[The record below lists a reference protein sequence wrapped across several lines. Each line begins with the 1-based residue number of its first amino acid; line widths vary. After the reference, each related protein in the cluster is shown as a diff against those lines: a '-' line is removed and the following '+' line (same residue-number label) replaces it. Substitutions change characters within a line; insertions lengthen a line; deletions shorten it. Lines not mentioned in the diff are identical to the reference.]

1 VTFGGTISI
10 MAGVHDPY
18 ATRRAELLDPVARWC
33 AEAGVEVRAGDVR
46 TVRGESVSGL
56 ICEAADGSWDAAVT
70 VVRANP
76 ISERDTMTWRRFV
89 RDPVTGYR
97 LDSPGEIVY
106 ELCVTEDDDGDGAH
120 GPRPVVRFQ
129 LLDDARA
136 AADDLIL
143 WVRRADLFHAD
154 PPEPDAARAA
164 RRLRRQFDDR
174 QTAAATPRVR
184 ADTVP
189 REAAADVVALNLPA
203 LCWHFPRESTGRPQR
218 SAVVA
223 LTSYGGHA
231 AGRRGRWLVA
241 RAHDDGIAL
250 SIEELIGANQRH
262 RWDLTPWLWDRRAS
276 GVPRAERWQVPAARA
291 AAPCCAAIERG
302 AVAEALELAGV
313 GVDPQI
319 AKLLEGSPT
328 RLHRAE
334 YTEKWVNRLYAGL
347 ADAAPWRFGN
357 AFGAWA
363 EQRRARGLPG
373 RRPVALFGLGGMMQ
387 QRKPLVALDA
397 SDGTPT
403 LRLVFSG
410 SNEVLSRSL
419 WTVPDDLAAVL
430 HGWTPII
437 GTT

>member
-1 VTFGGTISI
+1 
-10 MAGVHDPY
+10 
-18 ATRRAELLDPVARWC
+18 
-33 AEAGVEVRAGDVR
+33 
-46 TVRGESVSGL
+46 VSGL
-56 ICEAADGSWDAAVT
+56 VAVAEDGSWDAAVT
-70 VVRANP
+70 VVRASP
-76 ISERDTMTWRRFV
+76 VSEHDTLTWRRFV

-106 ELCVTEDDDGDGAH
+106 EIRVTEDDDGGGGH

-136 AADDLIL
+136 VADDLIL
-143 WVRRADLFHAD
+143 WARRGDLFHAT
-154 PPEPDAARAA
+154 PPRPDAARAS

-174 QTAAATPRVR
+174 QAAAAAPRVR
-184 ADTVP
+184 ADNVA

-203 LCWHFPRESTGRPQR
+203 LCWHFPRESSGRPQR

-223 LTSYGGHA
+223 LTAYGGHA

-241 RAHDDGIAL
+241 RAHDEEIVL
-250 SIEELIGANQRH
+250 STEELIGANQRH

-276 GVPRAERWQVPAARA
+276 DTASAERWQVPEPAG
-291 AAPCCAAIERG
+291 AAPCCAALERG
-302 AVAEALELAGV
+302 AVAEALERAGV
-313 GVDPQI
+313 GVDDQI
-319 AKLLEGSPT
+319 AKLLDGAPT

-334 YTEKWVNRLYAGL
+334 HTEKWVARLYAGL
-347 ADAAPWRFGN
+347 ADAAPWRFGY

-363 EQRRARGLPG
+363 DQRRERGLPG

-387 QRKPLVALDA
+387 QRKPLVALDT

-419 WTVPDDLAAVL
+419 WTVPADLSARL
-430 HGWTPII
+430 HGWTPVV
-437 GTT
+437 GPP